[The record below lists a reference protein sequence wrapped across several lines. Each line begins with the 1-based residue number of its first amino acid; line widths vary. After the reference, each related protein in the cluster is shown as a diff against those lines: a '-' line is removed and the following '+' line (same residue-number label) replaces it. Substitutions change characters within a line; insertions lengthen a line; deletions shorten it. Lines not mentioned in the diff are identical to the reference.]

1 MKIMY
6 DGHYYDESQYQDFV
20 DRLSKY
26 IQLMDNKDEYFVT
39 MLSTYMHDL
48 IHYKHLTDHA
58 DMIAKNFFEASNSL
72 ITLHHIPEDE
82 KTEAFRGYHAFV
94 WALYRDE
101 FDYPA
106 STWNT
111 CFSEEVSE
119 TTKNLYRSKIYSN
132 SKFLHDIAIHFLK
145 SKKLT
150 KEVRGPAIY
159 DREDYLDKVRN
170 CLIAIQESLVNS
182 ENELH
187 TTTKII
193 MYRILYKR
201 LMELVKYHIDE
212 YAIRDIE
219 LPIEHGNYK
228 TKTDNAMINL
238 LNVLREFKLVHQDEQ
253 RATKEDTINLI
264 YGVANQLLATY
275 YALSYNGGIYNG
287 NK

>member
-26 IQLMDNKDEYFVT
+26 IQLMDIKDEYFVT
-39 MLSTYMHDL
+39 MLSTYMHEL
-48 IHYKHLTDHA
+48 IYHRHLTYRA
-58 DMIAKNFFEASNSL
+58 DTIAKTFLEVNKSI
-72 ITLHHIPEDE
+72 ITLYPISDDE
-82 KTEAFRGYHAFV
+82 KIEAFRGYHAFV

-101 FDYPA
+101 SEYPA
-106 STWNT
+106 PTWNT
-111 CFSEEVSE
+111 CFSEEISE

-170 CLIAIQESLVNS
+170 CLIAIQESLVDN
-182 ENELH
+182 EIELH

-193 MYRILYKR
+193 MYRILYRR
-201 LMELVKYHIDE
+201 LMELVKYRIDE

-275 YALSYNGGIYNG
+275 HALAH
-287 NK
+287 

>member
-6 DGHYYDESQYQDFV
+6 DGHYYDESEYQDFV

-26 IQLMDNKDEYFVT
+26 IQLMDSKDEYFVT

-48 IHYKHLTDHA
+48 IHHKHLTYHA
-58 DMIAKNFFEASNSL
+58 DMIAKGIFEASNSL

-82 KTEAFRGYHAFV
+82 KIEAFRGYHAFV

-111 CFSEEVSE
+111 CFSEEVPE
-119 TTKNLYRSKIYSN
+119 LTKNLYKSKIYSN

-145 SKKLT
+145 SKKVI

-159 DREDYLDKVRN
+159 SREDYLDKVRN
-170 CLIAIQESLVNS
+170 CLIGIQESLVD
-182 ENELH
+182 NEIELQINVK
-187 TTTKII
+187 TVT
-193 MYRILYKR
+193 YRILYRR
-201 LMELVKYHIDE
+201 LMELVKYYIDE

-219 LPIEHGNYK
+219 LSIKHSNYK
-228 TKTDNAMINL
+228 TKSDDAMMNL
-238 LNVLREFKLVHQDEQ
+238 LNVLREFKLVLQDE
-253 RATKEDTINLI
+253 RDATKEDTINLI
-264 YGVANQLLATY
+264 YSVANQILATY
-275 YALSYNGGIYNG
+275 HALTYNRRII
-287 NK
+287 